1 MNFIPKRVKTKQ
13 NFLRHIIK
21 NNEKVPVYLIS
32 NQLNWEKSSLERHYN
47 SENIAFLK
55 ILSKEFTK

>member
-47 SENIAFLK
+47 SENIAFFKDFKLK
-55 ILSKEFTK
+55 K